1 MRVLYLSINEVEFA
15 RDISSR
21 CVVRDQTR
29 MSKPEMG
36 LFGRIETALRRADGV
51 DRMDEQQFF

>member
-36 LFGRIETALRRADGV
+36 LFGRIEPSLRRADGV
-51 DRMDEQQFF
+51 DRMDEKQFF